1 MLADPDFI
9 ARLARSDIQKSF
21 PRVTLDPARGLVLLM
36 SPARGHERASEIAG
50 DAIKGMAALLEIP
63 LVSLRSARWRKRS
76 DPPNTG
82 PEADCCF
89 YVGDRARRDLA
100 AEAESEATTDRFL
113 LDDPPDLVV
122 EVGVTHVDS
131 EKLAVYQDRG
141 VPECWQL
148 DRDREGRTQDIRFVA
163 LPEARDPESLQASG
177 VLPGVTPSLFAAA
190 FGTVARQL
198 DNLDTLTALRKTLR
212 EFGAISPPN
221 NRRKPTRDVP
231 GTDPGPRGSCRRV
244 APAPGQLGP
253 HAANPG
259 QTGPGFFVCTVERP
273 RL

>member
-9 ARLARSDIQKSF
+9 AGLARSDIQKSF
-21 PRVTLDPARGLVLLM
+21 RRVTLDPARGLVLLM
-36 SPARGHERASEIAG
+36 SPARAHERASEIAG

-89 YVGDRARRDLA
+89 YVGDRARHYLA
-100 AEAESEATTDRFL
+100 AEAKSEAAADRFV
-113 LDDPPDLVV
+113 LDNPPDLVV

-141 VPECWQL
+141 VPEYWQL
-148 DRDREGRTQDIRFVA
+148 DRDKEGRTQEIRFVA
-163 LPEARDPESLQASG
+163 LPQAREPEPLQASG
-177 VLPGVTPSLFAAA
+177 VLPGITPALFAAA

-198 DNLDTLTALRKTLR
+198 DNQATLTALQKTLQ
-212 EFGAISPPN
+212 EYGAISPPPD
-221 NRRKPTRDVP
+221 RRT
-231 GTDPGPRGSCRRV
+231 
-244 APAPGQLGP
+244 
-253 HAANPG
+253 
-259 QTGPGFFVCTVERP
+259 
-273 RL
+273 